1 MKQTLWMDSF
11 VTDTYDILLRSKNGD
26 SEAFRS
32 LVEYYQ
38 SYAFSLAFRLLCNE
52 EDARDAV
59 QESFIRIWKHLPE
72 YDLQKKFTTWMYK
85 IVTRICYDRLKAHRR
100 QKIGVFLDRSGNI
113 QLPDGKSLEKE
124 LDNRESAQIIKNLA
138 ETLTPKQRM
147 VFILRDLQ
155 DLEMKEVSRICNMP
169 IHSVK
174 SNLCHA
180 RRNIR
185 IKMENL
191 EERVKP

>member
-1 MKQTLWMDSF
+1 MDPF

-32 LVEYYQ
+32 LVEHYQ

-59 QESFIRIWKHLPE
+59 QESFIRIWKHLPG

-85 IVTRICYDRLKAHRR
+85 IVTHICYDRLKAHRR
-100 QKIGVFLDRSGNI
+100 QKIGVFLDGSGDI

-124 LDNRESAQIIKNLA
+124 LDNRESAQIIENLA

-155 DLEMKEVSRICNMP
+155 NLEMKEVSRICNMP